1 MASNLPTVTQQVSG
15 RGKTR
20 TQVPWPP
27 AQRCSHCPVL
37 PLPGLLEP
45 PGGFPHPSHLG
56 SSLVTS
62 GIWLPR
68 GPRAGADAAHP
79 GDHPRDPG
87 GGQRRAAQGDAF
99 LRQQHLGGEA
109 AAAQAAARS
118 EQRRYLRGTSRPA
131 PWPGRALA
139 SPCGAG
145 GAVSFQKDGAK
156 SLDVGAKAAP
166 LQQESALAA
175 SRLSVTGPWSA
186 AIRPPSRQSLVVS
199 HSLPLFLLL
208 FLSHL
213 FHLPSFRPCFLSLYL
228 FPLDDVVQRM

>member
-1 MASNLPTVTQQVSG
+1 MQLILETIPVIREEDKDELLKVMPSFVSSTWEVKRPLRKLLPEVNSEG
-15 RGKTR
+15 
-20 TQVPWPP
+20 
-27 AQRCSHCPVL
+27 
-37 PLPGLLEP
+37 
-45 PGGFPHPSHLG
+45 
-56 SSLVTS
+56 TS
-62 GIWLPR
+62 
-68 GPRAGADAAHP
+68 AGHP
-79 GDHPRDPG
+79 GQHPG
-87 GGQRRAAQGDAF
+87 
-99 LRQQHLGGEA
+99 
-109 AAAQAAARS
+109 
-118 EQRRYLRGTSRPA
+118 
-131 PWPGRALA
+131 GRALA

-145 GAVSFQKDGAK
+145 GAVSFQKDGAQ

-213 FHLPSFRPCFLSLYL
+213 LHLPSFRPCFLSLYL